1 MTVCADIPGSLRQRI
16 EIQAEAATGDGGGG
30 QTDPWASSVVVATVW
45 ANVEPLRGDERLRA
59 MQLEDVVTHKITIRY
74 RPGITARMRVKF
86 GARLLNIRAVID
98 PQEQQ
103 RVLELMCEEGVAT

>member
-1 MTVCADIPGSLRQRI
+1 MTVCGDIPDGLRHRI

-30 QTDPWASSVVVATVW
+30 QTDPWAAPVVVATVW
-45 ANVEPLRGDERLRA
+45 ASIEPLRGDERLRA
-59 MQLEDVVTHKITIRY
+59 MRLEDVATHKITIRY

-86 GARLLNIRAVID
+86 GTRLLNIRAVID
-98 PQEQQ
+98 PQEQR